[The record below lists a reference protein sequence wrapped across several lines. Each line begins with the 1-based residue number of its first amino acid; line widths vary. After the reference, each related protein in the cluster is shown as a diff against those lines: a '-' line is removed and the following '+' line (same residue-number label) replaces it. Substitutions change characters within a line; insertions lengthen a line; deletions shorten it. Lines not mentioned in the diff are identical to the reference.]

1 MRKGFTLI
9 ELLVVISIIAILA
22 ALLLPTIATI
32 REKARIQ
39 ETNNNLRRIVE
50 AQIGYSSDAGTWAF
64 PSGFAAPHASSQT
77 DAYTAVVAGENN
89 EFVGLIYVLLAKSNE
104 LSAKLFTNPGA
115 IVKPSGDFD
124 FMTLKYAELVAPTQ
138 DTVGGFDW
146 DGTQTAEC
154 YRWSASFAYDWC
166 APQNSATGRPIIG
179 DRDPSVWGGKG
190 ACCAYGDG
198 HATFVAA
205 IANNDPDKPATHTTP
220 VTYYVNPDVTVDSVP
235 DHNVVS
241 RENSVDDWLY
251 SFDGTGNAVNDVG
264 ETNPWRLGRGS
275 STMAWLR

>member
-64 PSGFAAPHASSQT
+64 PSGFTAPVGSSDT
-77 DAYTAVVAGENN
+77 AGEALIANN
-89 EFVGLIYVLLAKSNE
+89 EYVGRIFILLAKANE
-104 LSAKLFTNPGA
+104 LSAKLFTNPGST
-115 IVKPSGDFD
+115 IKPTPAFD
-124 FMTLKYAELVAPTQ
+124 FMTLSYNEIIVSGNTNSGLACDANESYK
-138 DTVGGFDW
+138 
-146 DGTQTAEC
+146 
-154 YRWSASFAYDWC
+154 WSYSFAYDWC

-190 ACCAYGDG
+190 SCCAYGDG
-198 HATFVAA
+198 HATFVSA
-205 IANNDPDKPATHTTP
+205 ISLTDPDAPASIPSACET
-220 VTYYVNPDVTVDSVP
+220 VTLAADLSELPIDYNCRSI
-235 DHNVVS
+235 
-241 RENSVDDWLY
+241 ENSVDDWLY
-251 SFDGTGNAVNDVG
+251 NFDSALG
-264 ETNPWRLGRGS
+264 ERYAWRVGRGS
-275 STMAWLR
+275 STLAWLR